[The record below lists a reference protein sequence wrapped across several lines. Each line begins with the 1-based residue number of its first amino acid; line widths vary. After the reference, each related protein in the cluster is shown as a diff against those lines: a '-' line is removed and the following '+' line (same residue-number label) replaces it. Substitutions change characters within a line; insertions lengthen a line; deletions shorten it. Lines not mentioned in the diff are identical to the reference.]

1 MSGTKKFVEQRIAKR
16 RSEEARGLE
25 LRRQLTEN
33 NIYAGH
39 GKSQVRVESMR
50 RARSEA
56 AERRELFMDYSFVQ
70 AESDKAK
77 RREITEFEDQLAD
90 ELAKRKSEQM
100 RQDMDRRRIC
110 DGSEELRALKEKLHM
125 AKVNKE
131 RAQQLLEIEVR
142 KEKDRMSD
150 HFVAEH
156 MESERLEQQELEH
169 KLNIEKVKQRERVK
183 SINQQQI
190 AMKEAQRD
198 EALQEFNK
206 ERAQVDELV
215 NKILQED
222 ITEAKARSDKQEEN
236 KIMLQRFMQEQKEKQ
251 EQMEAQEREEN
262 DKIEQYA
269 RDKRER
275 EERLAREKEEAE
287 REKTRILN
295 AMLGQMEAKNKE
307 AGELEQLRND
317 LHLEELEA
325 ESRRREELQVRKR
338 LEDKE
343 EMKNAYLF
351 QMRAKEE
358 KALRA
363 REEEA
368 KIRVE
373 LMKKF
378 AEDDRL
384 EQMNE
389 HKRRLKLEQHKR
401 EAERLVELRREM
413 YELARQN
420 ERENVDK
427 LRDDENT
434 RQVVIEEERQ
444 RLLREH
450 AAELRAFL
458 PKHTLEN
465 MEDYEMLFGR

>member
-77 RREITEFEDQLAD
+77 RREITQFEDQLAD

-287 REKTRILN
+287 REKN
-295 AMLGQMEAKNKE
+295 KNPQCYARTDGGKE
-307 AGELEQLRND
+307 QG
-317 LHLEELEA
+317 
-325 ESRRREELQVRKR
+325 
-338 LEDKE
+338 
-343 EMKNAYLF
+343 
-351 QMRAKEE
+351 
-358 KALRA
+358 
-363 REEEA
+363 
-368 KIRVE
+368 
-373 LMKKF
+373 
-378 AEDDRL
+378 
-384 EQMNE
+384 
-389 HKRRLKLEQHKR
+389 
-401 EAERLVELRREM
+401 
-413 YELARQN
+413 
-420 ERENVDK
+420 
-427 LRDDENT
+427 
-434 RQVVIEEERQ
+434 
-444 RLLREH
+444 
-450 AAELRAFL
+450 
-458 PKHTLEN
+458 
-465 MEDYEMLFGR
+465 GRGP